1 VIGPDQSGWLC
12 GTGCFFIKRSTQ
24 VDSRFLAEL
33 LGAPPYRQQ
42 LEAAATGTTMKNL
55 SNQALQNLS
64 VSFPPLSEQQRIVA
78 ILDEAFAGLATATAN
93 AEKNLKNARELFE
106 SYVNSILMD
115 QASKP
120 AAHTMLSIC
129 ELIVDCEHKT
139 APTQPEGVASIR
151 TPNIGKGELI
161 LEGVN
166 RVSEETF
173 QIWSRRAVPQA
184 GDLIFAREAMA
195 GNVAVIPPNLRCV
208 LGQRTVLIRPKAS
221 SIDSMFLAY
230 LLLHPTFQSRL
241 LAHSKG
247 ATVQHINMKDIRALG
262 IGELPS
268 IKDQRQV
275 VSKIAEVANF
285 CKNLEV
291 HYRRK
296 LDRLATLK
304 QSILQRAF
312 SGELTLS
319 PSLAIKE
326 AAE

>member
-1 VIGPDQSGWLC
+1 VRDGWLTKSLGDVSDVLTGPFGSLLHKSDYVSDGIPLINPINIVDGRIVVGTEKTVNQKTLDRLRNYVLTEGDIIFGRRGEIGRCAVIGPDQSGWLC

-208 LGQRTVLIRPKAS
+208 LGQRTVLIRPKT
-221 SIDSMFLAY
+221 L
-230 LLLHPTFQSRL
+230 P
-241 LAHSKG
+241 G
-247 ATVQHINMKDIRALG
+247 AGVQPHHRDRRTRAL
-262 IGELPS
+262 S
-268 IKDQRQV
+268 R
-275 VSKIAEVANF
+275 
-285 CKNLEV
+285 
-291 HYRRK
+291 
-296 LDRLATLK
+296 
-304 QSILQRAF
+304 
-312 SGELTLS
+312 
-319 PSLAIKE
+319 
-326 AAE
+326 